1 MVDARLPDGS
11 RVNAIIPPL
20 ALHGA
25 VLTIRKFSKDP
36 YTAKD
41 LINFGTWTLDLV
53 TVMEACV
60 RGKLNVLVSGGTGTG
75 KTTNLNVL
83 SAFIPDGERRS
94 EERRVGTEC
103 VSTCRCRGTPC
114 HEKKKK

>member
-1 MVDARLPDGS
+1 MVDARRRLP
-11 RVNAIIPPL
+11 VNAIIPPL
-20 ALHGA
+20 ALHGS

-60 RGKLNVLVSGGTGTG
+60 RGKAQHPRV
-75 KTTNLNVL
+75 
-83 SAFIPDGERRS
+83 RRY
-94 EERRVGTEC
+94 RHRQDDQPQRAVRVHPG
-103 VSTCRCRGTPC
+103 R
-114 HEKKKK
+114 